1 MSNSFEAMGL
11 LPSLCTWA
19 AQAGME
25 EPTPIQQAAIPA
37 ALAGKDILAIAP
49 TGTGKT
55 AAYALP
61 MLQQLLEGKRAQD
74 VLVMV
79 PTRELALQTARVFRT
94 CLGLKADNSRQKSGS
109 IAVIPLYGGADRAHQ
124 AERLLHDGP
133 RVLIATPGR
142 LLDFA
147 DGGEILLASCT
158 RVVMD
163 EGDRLFS
170 PEFFEES
177 AAIVSLL
184 PPVRQTLFFSATLPD
199 ALKQTVQQ
207 LLRRPEEIR
216 ITRSAEK
223 RGPIRQGA
231 VFVEPAQKTGFLRQF
246 FMRDRTNRAI
256 VFVKTKAEA
265 DLLAATLKKARIQA
279 APLHAD
285 LSQAQRNATVASYAE
300 GKLMVLVATD
310 IAARGLD
317 LPAVKTVVNYDPP
330 DQPEA
335 YLHRIGRTGRAGQT
349 GSALTL
355 CAAAERKKLRQI
367 ELGASVRLRILSQD
381 QALPDASG
389 KDATGKGASGQ
400 DAAPRAPRSGKP
412 ALRRPSAS

>member
-19 AQAGME
+19 AQAGMN
-25 EPTPIQQAAIPA
+25 EPTPIQEAAIPA
-37 ALAGKDILAIAP
+37 ALARKDILAIAP

-61 MLQQLLEGKRAQD
+61 MLQQLLEGTRAQD
-74 VLVMV
+74 VLVVV

-94 CLGLKADNSRQKSGS
+94 CLGQSADNSRQKAGS
-109 IAVIPLYGGADRAHQ
+109 VAIIALYGGADRAHQ
-124 AERLLHDGP
+124 AERLQHDGP

-147 DGGEILLASCT
+147 DGGEIQLADCT
-158 RVVMD
+158 RVVLD

-177 AAIVSLL
+177 AAIISLL
-184 PPVRQTLFFSATLPD
+184 PPVRQTLFFSATLPA

-216 ITRSAEK
+216 ITPAPEK
-223 RGPIRQGA
+223 RGPIRQA
-231 VFVEPAQKTGFLRQF
+231 ALFIEPAQKTGFLRQF
-246 FMRDRTNRAI
+246 FIRNQTNRAI

-265 DLLAATLKKARIQA
+265 DQLAATLKKARVQA

-285 LSQAQRNATVASYAE
+285 LSQTQRTATVSSFTA
-300 GKLMVLVATD
+300 GKILVLVATD

-317 LPAVKTVVNYDPP
+317 LPSVQTVINYDPP

-335 YLHRIGRTGRAGQT
+335 YLHRIGRTGRGGQT

-355 CAAAERKKLRQI
+355 CSAAERPKLRQI
-367 ELGASVRLRILSQD
+367 ELGASVRLRILSQE
-381 QALPDASG
+381 QAMPDAPP
-389 KDATGKGASGQ
+389 ARQ
-400 DAAPRAPRSGKP
+400 AARPARGEKP
-412 ALRRPSAS
+412 APTRPGRS

>member
-61 MLQQLLEGKRAQD
+61 MLQQLLESKRAQD
-74 VLVMV
+74 VLIVV

-94 CLGLKADNSRQKSGS
+94 CLGLKADNSRQKAGS

-231 VFVEPAQKTGFLRQF
+231 VFVEPTQKTGFLRQF

-381 QALPDASG
+381 QALPDATG
-389 KDATGKGASGQ
+389 KDASGQ

-412 ALRRPSAS
+412 APRRPSAS